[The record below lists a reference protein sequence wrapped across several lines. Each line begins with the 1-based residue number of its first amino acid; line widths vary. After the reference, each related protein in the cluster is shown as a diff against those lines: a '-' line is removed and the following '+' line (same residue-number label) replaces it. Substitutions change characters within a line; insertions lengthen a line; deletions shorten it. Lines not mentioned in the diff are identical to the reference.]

1 MILIKILKQQNIN
14 IEMLRNCTSQIDV
27 RGIFKDNG
35 PKLRKLANYL
45 FLGEYFFQYILQPN
59 ISE

>member
-14 IEMLRNCTSQIDV
+14 IEMLRNCTSRIDV

-35 PKLRKLANYL
+35 PKLRKLANDL
-45 FLGEYFFQYILQPN
+45 FLGEYVFQYILQPN